1 MRITPRLG
9 TVWIAAFSLLVA
21 AEALA
26 SNAGR
31 HDADTLAKEADEQ
44 PGASAAA
51 AAVDRH
57 GKLRAITPEEARAL
71 VDGMAR
77 YVNQSSE
84 GLTLVR
90 HENGAIS
97 VDLDD
102 RFQSVSLAR
111 VAADGSAV
119 VRCVNTK
126 EEAQQ
131 FLAKD
136 RKTAKAKKASA
147 KKARAMQ
154 PAPRTA
160 APATAMTA
168 TTAPLEEK

>member
-21 AEALA
+21 AEARA
-26 SNAGR
+26 SNAGK

-51 AAVDRH
+51 AVDRH
-57 GKLRAITPEEARAL
+57 GKLRAITAEEARAL

-77 YVNQSSE
+77 YVDQSSV
-84 GLTLVR
+84 GLTPVR
-90 HENGAIS
+90 QANGVMAI
-97 VDLDD
+97 DLQD
-102 RFQSVSLAR
+102 RFQSVSMAR
-111 VAADGSAV
+111 VSADGSAV
-119 VRCVNTK
+119 VRCVTTRQ
-126 EEAQQ
+126 EAEQ

-136 RKTAKAKKASA
+136 GKTARAKKASA

-154 PAPRTA
+154 AAPRTA

-168 TTAPLEEK
+168 TTPPLEEK